1 MKMELEQK
9 RKAEQEMV
17 RRMIGIYCRG
27 KHGSKKGCL
36 CPQCAALADYA
47 DARAAHC
54 PRMAEKTFCSTCPH
68 PCYAPAMREGIRR
81 VMRWA
86 GPRMLL
92 YHPVWAL
99 RHIANTLRHKLNQT
113 GRSEENP

>member
-17 RRMIGIYCRG
+17 RKMIGIYCRG
-27 KHGSKKGCL
+27 KHKSKKGTL

-47 DARAAHC
+47 DARAEHC
-54 PRMAEKTFCSTCPH
+54 PRMAEKTFCSACPH
-68 PCYAPAMREGIRR
+68 PCYRPEMRAEMKQ
-81 VMRWA
+81 VMRYA

-92 YHPVWAL
+92 YDPVAAL
-99 RHIANTLRHKLNQT
+99 RHLLLT
-113 GRSEENP
+113 RSI

>member
-17 RRMIGIYCRG
+17 RKMIGIYCRG
-27 KHGSKKGCL
+27 QHGSKKGCL
-36 CPQCAALADYA
+36 CPECAALADYA

-54 PRMAEKTFCSTCPH
+54 PRMAEKTFCSACPH
-68 PCYAPAMREGIRR
+68 PCYQPEMRAKMKQ
-81 VMRWA
+81 VMRYA

-92 YHPVWAL
+92 HDPAAAV
-99 RHIANTLRHKLNQT
+99 RHLVLT
-113 GRSEENP
+113 RSI